1 MILFIADYPT
11 VKNIRDGMFQRIAA
25 IDSLTKNEN
34 RIYLNISFRKNMKRS
49 VAVFE
54 NCRVENLNYFLHYKT
69 IKKYLKKASVIYVHS
84 VYNMLKIYSFNE
96 FNKTI
101 LDIHGVVPEEM
112 MFLGKK
118 TRSFI
123 YNKVEEKAVSSCY
136 KLIHVTAAM
145 KKFYEEKYNLN
156 LDEKSIVLPIF
167 EKTKIQIDHSKWNR
181 NVFEFIYAGGM
192 QAWQNID
199 LMIEESAKIFNKNI
213 KLNFFFPQ
221 NLISEFK
228 KRCSTHLESRT
239 IIVDS
244 LPKEDVIKVMA
255 RCHLGFV
262 LRDDIIVNRVA
273 CPTKL
278 IEYLECG
285 VVPIVKSPDI
295 GDFHILGYSYIK
307 AEELNNVLSM
317 DDLRAKVEN
326 NYKVL
331 ADFQTLT
338 EKSKLKLVNIF
349 KNTNN
354 SLYNK

>member
-1 MILFIADYPT
+1 
-11 VKNIRDGMFQRIAA
+11 
-25 IDSLTKNEN
+25 
-34 RIYLNISFRKNMKRS
+34 
-49 VAVFE
+49 
-54 NCRVENLNYFLHYKT
+54 
-69 IKKYLKKASVIYVHS
+69 
-84 VYNMLKIYSFNE
+84 
-96 FNKTI
+96 
-101 LDIHGVVPEEM
+101 
-112 MFLGKK
+112 
-118 TRSFI
+118 
-123 YNKVEEKAVSSCY
+123 
-136 KLIHVTAAM
+136 
-145 KKFYEEKYNLN
+145 
-156 LDEKSIVLPIF
+156 IVLPIF